1 MPVARTPHRHWRVT
15 TAAVA
20 ATILAG
26 AGAVSAAAESRTSA
40 ARSSNAAAQ
49 RGVLLSAELLYTLTT
64 AKDSAAELTASG
76 YDPGAAR
83 HGVDAYRLTYR
94 TIDAKGQPTTASGLF
109 TIPRGT
115 QRRLRTVSF
124 AHGTGVH
131 RIDAPSMQRKVFL
144 TGPSTTYASAGF
156 ATVAPDYLGMGTG
169 PGQHPW
175 MDVPS
180 EATASLDLL
189 RAARQFAPSTGHTL
203 DRDVLATGFSQG
215 ASAALGLGRALHAG
229 ADRYFRLGALAPVS
243 GAYDFGG
250 AEIPALLADDSE
262 LEPRWG
268 VVYAAYTLV
277 AFDRVHDVYDIP
289 SKVFRDPA
297 VEELF
302 DGMHTGPQ
310 LISAL
315 PRTLDELL
323 TPYGR
328 DLLTRPKGGLA
339 TGLRG
344 TDSVCKDWKPKAPI
358 RLYMAQGDEQAT
370 VRNTANCAA
379 AFQEREAGVS
389 VVDLGAVDHQKSR
402 HLGSNVQ
409 GTAQVVRWF
418 SSLRTGSNR

>member
-1 MPVARTPHRHWRVT
+1 M
-15 TAAVA
+15 
-20 ATILAG
+20 
-26 AGAVSAAAESRTSA
+26 
-40 ARSSNAAAQ
+40 
-49 RGVLLSAELLYTLTT
+49 
-64 AKDSAAELTASG
+64 
-76 YDPGAAR
+76 
-83 HGVDAYRLTYR
+83 DAYRLVYR

-109 TIPRGT
+109 TVPRGV
-115 QRRLRTVSF
+115 QGRLRTVSF

-144 TGPSTTYASAGF
+144 SGPSITYASAGF
-156 ATVAPDYLGMGTG
+156 AAVAPDYLGMGTG
-169 PGQHPW
+169 LGKHPW
-175 MDVPS
+175 MDVLS

-189 RAARQFAPSTGHTL
+189 RAVRQFAPRTGRAL

-215 ASAALGLGRALHAG
+215 ASAALRFGRALQAG
-229 ADRYFRLGALAPVS
+229 EDRHFRLDALAPIS

-250 AEIPALLADDSE
+250 AEIPALLAGDGE

-268 VVYAAYTLV
+268 VVYTAYTLV
-277 AFDRVHDVYDIP
+277 AFDRVQDVYDNP
-289 SKVFRDPA
+289 GEVFRDPA

-315 PRTLDELL
+315 PHTLDELL

-328 DLLTRPKGGLA
+328 DLLARPEGGLA
-339 TGLRG
+339 AGLRK

-358 RLYMAQGDEQAT
+358 RLYMARGDEQAT
-370 VRNTANCAA
+370 VQNTANCAA
-379 AFQEREAGVS
+379 AFRERGMGVP

-409 GTAQVVRWF
+409 GTAEAVRWF
-418 SSLRTGSNR
+418 STLRTGGNPGHRLPQRTRPVRS